1 MNPALQA
8 CQPETNASV
17 SASAGSGKTWLLVS
31 RIIRLL
37 LSGARP
43 DTILAITFTRKATI
57 EMSERLMS
65 RLYELAIAD
74 DAGVTTML
82 SEIGMTAEQADIELA
97 RSLYESL
104 LGNRQVVTITTFHA
118 FSQQILRRF
127 PLEADIAA
135 NFELVETT
143 ELLRQEAWDAMM
155 EAATQQPTSQQA
167 SSLEYLMSAC
177 QGIYNARTALY
188 SFLEHRSDWWA
199 MSEPLDNPLEEVC
212 DALAA
217 QLDID
222 PANPPDSR
230 YLVERH
236 ASVLQE
242 FVALLRKHTTKT
254 NTRHADNIETALATP
269 DDAFKL
275 LCSAF
280 LTKDGNPLKTRKPSK
295 TQAATMGVDGEQ
307 RFLEIHAYMSEAILE
322 LQDLLARHQSWQL
335 NRHWLIAGQ
344 GFLQQYQ
351 RIKNN
356 RRMLDFADLEWKAC
370 QLLNTADNAHWVQYK
385 LDQRISHLLVDEFQD
400 TNPTQWRLLKP
411 LLEELASSEQAH
423 TRSCFIVGDS
433 KQSIY
438 GFRRADS
445 SLFTEAS
452 HWLNDNLAATTVPL
466 ETSWRSS
473 PVIIDFVNKLFTTG
487 ELSEQ
492 IKTFTPHKTHKQQR
506 WGKVEVWP
514 LFDEP
519 ETNNTEQQTQLRNP
533 LVTPRPQHFQQRY
546 QHEAEAIATRIQAL
560 LGSGLQIDE
569 GDQQRTIQYS
579 DIMILLRARTAAGS
593 YEAALKKLSIPYFGA
608 DKCSL
613 LERIEIA
620 DMMALLDVL
629 VTPHNNLALARVL
642 RCPLF
647 SFSDEQLVA
656 IAESSRKLACDWMQ
670 ALHRLASEAGTDD
683 EFRQASSM
691 LSSWHSLCGTLP
703 VHDLLDKIYSEANVF
718 ARFTAAAPAH
728 LRMGV
733 RANLIRFIELALE
746 IDSGRYPSMS
756 QFRAHLRAMSEFA
769 PDGLNSAHT
778 VGDSNRVHILTIHA
792 SKGLEAPVVFLADSA
807 RPADKRDAYKALVAW
822 PARQAQPESLMLLP
836 PQKQRDSKLL
846 ALQQRQ
852 ALRDEHEQ
860 ANLLYVALTR
870 AKQML
875 IVSACKPQ
883 RGDSLGWYGQICQ
896 QLDSF
901 SGDDCQTQGYVHT
914 SADEPCNITGSP
926 PAERKTISTSL
937 CHLLPPS
944 HAGRPREIAPSY
956 QRSHLLAQNEAQ
968 TSAYLDETGTILSR
982 QRGVLIH
989 NMLDKMARLIN
1000 AGQQPVLENLKQHY
1014 QNEFSESQLVE
1025 CWDEASAAI
1034 ELCPHADW
1042 FNADIDNLNEVPII
1056 YTDQQS
1062 GRTVHG
1068 IIDRLLIKDDS
1079 IIIIDYKTHRAT
1091 NSKEIAEQYREQ
1103 MRYYVEGI
1111 RLLWP
1116 DRKVSSWLYFTH
1128 NRQAVESYS

>member
-1 MNPALQA
+1 MNPSLQA

-37 LSGARP
+37 LAGAKP
-43 DTILAITFTRKATI
+43 DTILAITFTRKAAI

-65 RLYELAIAD
+65 RLYEFAVAD
-74 DAGVTTML
+74 EAAVIDML
-82 SEIGMTAEQADIELA
+82 TDIGMHAEQADVELA

-104 LGNRQVVTITTFHA
+104 LGSNQAVTITTFHA

-135 NFELVETT
+135 NFELLETT
-143 ELLRQEAWDAMM
+143 ELFRQEAWDAMM
-155 EAATQQPTSQQA
+155 EAATQQPSSQQA
-167 SSLEYLMSAC
+167 LSLEYIMSVC

-199 MSEPLDNPLEEVC
+199 MSEPLEQPVEEVC
-212 DALAA
+212 DALAS

-222 PANPPDSR
+222 PDNPPDSH
-230 YLVERH
+230 YLLDQH
-236 ASVLQE
+236 APVLQE
-242 FVALLRKHTTKT
+242 FVELLRKHPTKT
-254 NTRHADNIETALATP
+254 NTTHADNIETALATP
-269 DDAFKL
+269 EKAFML
-275 LCSAF
+275 IRQAF

-295 TQAATMGVDGEQ
+295 TQATKMGVDGEL
-307 RFLEIHAYMSEAILE
+307 RFLDIHNSMSAAILE
-322 LQDLLARHQSWQL
+322 LQDLLARHQSWHL

-344 GFLQQYQ
+344 GFLHQYQ
-351 RIKNN
+351 RIKTN

-370 QLLNTADNAHWVQYK
+370 QLLNTADNAHWIQYK

-411 LLEELASSEQAH
+411 LLDELASSEQAR

-452 HWLNDNLAATTVPL
+452 NWLNDNLAATTVPL

-473 PVIIDFVNKLFTTG
+473 PVIIDFVNKLFSAG
-487 ELSEQ
+487 ELAEQ
-492 IKTFTPHKTHKQQR
+492 IKTFSPHKTHKQEL
-506 WGKVEVWP
+506 WGRVEVLP

-519 ETNNTEQQTQLRNP
+519 ETNEAEQQTELRNP
-533 LVTPRPQHFQQRY
+533 LITPRRQHFQQRY
-546 QHEAEAIATRIQAL
+546 QQEADAIASRIQEML
-560 LGSGLQIDE
+560 NSGLQIDDA
-569 GDQQRTIQYS
+569 GKQRAIRYS
-579 DIMILLRARTAAGS
+579 DIMILLRARTAAAS
-593 YEAALKKLSIPYFGA
+593 YEAALKKASIPYFGA

-613 LERIEIA
+613 LERIEIG

-629 VTPHNNLALARVL
+629 VAPHNNLALARVL
-642 RCPLF
+642 RSPLF
-647 SFSDEQLVA
+647 SFSDEQLVT
-656 IAESSRKLACDWMQ
+656 IAEVSRKHACDWMK
-670 ALHRLASEAGTDD
+670 ALDGLASETKTDD
-683 EFRQASSM
+683 KYIQASSM
-691 LSSWHSLCGTLP
+691 LSAWHSLCGTLP

-718 ARFTAAAPAH
+718 SRFAAAAPAH

-733 RANLIRFIELALE
+733 KANLTRFIELALE

-769 PDGLNSAHT
+769 PDGLNSAHAI
-778 VGDSNRVHILTIHA
+778 GDSNRVHIMTIHA

-822 PARQAQPESLMLLP
+822 SASQARPDTLMLLP
-836 PQKQRDSKLL
+836 PQKQRDNKLL
-846 ALQQRQ
+846 ALQERQ
-852 ALRDEHEQ
+852 ALRDRHEQ

-883 RGDSLGWYGQICQ
+883 KGDSLGWYGQICQ
-896 QLDSF
+896 QLQSLTG
-901 SGDDCQTQGYVHT
+901 SDCQAQGYVNAST
-914 SADEPCNITGSP
+914 TEPCNNNGPQLEEHT
-926 PAERKTISTSL
+926 AVATNISQ
-937 CHLLPPS
+937 LLPPA
-944 HAGRPREIAPSY
+944 HAGRPGEIAPSY
-956 QRSHLLAQNEAQ
+956 QRRHLLSQSETQ
-968 TSAYLDETGTILSR
+968 TSAYLDEVDTILAR

-989 NMLDKMARLIN
+989 NMLERMANLIN
-1000 AGQQPVLENLKQHY
+1000 DGQQPLLENSKLHY
-1014 QNEFSESQLVE
+1014 QNEFSESQLIE
-1025 CWDEASAAI
+1025 CWDEGIAAI
-1034 ELCPHADW
+1034 EQCPQSDW
-1042 FNADIDNLNEVPII
+1042 FDANIDSLNEVPLI
-1056 YTDQQS
+1056 YTDKQS

-1068 IIDRLLIKDDS
+1068 IIDRLVIKDDC

-1091 NSKEIAEQYREQ
+1091 NISEIAAQYREQ

-1116 DRKVSSWLYFTH
+1116 GKQVTSWLYFTH
-1128 NRQAVESYS
+1128 SRQALEIYS